1 MNAVITVVAWCVLAV
16 ISAMR
21 FSVVPAFSASE
32 RARLVRQGDKRARDE
47 QARVGTSPLLQSLFA
62 TIRIILISLFITCC
76 VLSYGVGWGVALG
89 TVLVLLLPIALRV
102 SFVCSLA
109 DKLRDVLLSP
119 LTTAALALK
128 PVLDLLRDRDV
139 ISGEARLN
147 SQDELLHLVKHSP
160 GILSNEEYERL
171 VANLKFDTV
180 KVSDIM
186 TPRSVIEAV
195 PLGETLG
202 PLVLDELYKT
212 GHSRFPVYDGDLD
225 HIVGMLYLH
234 DLLDLRQG
242 SQPAKKAMQ
251 TKVYFVR
258 ADRDLSHAL
267 HGFLKTKHHL
277 FVVVNEY
284 RETVGLLSLEDV
296 MESLLG
302 VKITD
307 EFDAFDDLRAVAEHN
322 PRDNNEPEGKEDI

>member
-1 MNAVITVVAWCVLAV
+1 M
-16 ISAMR
+16 
-21 FSVVPAFSASE
+21 
-32 RARLVRQGDKRARDE
+32 
-47 QARVGTSPLLQSLFA
+47 
-62 TIRIILISLFITCC
+62 
-76 VLSYGVGWGVALG
+76 
-89 TVLVLLLPIALRV
+89 LLLPIALRV
-102 SFVCSLA
+102 PFVCSLA

-128 PVLDLLRDRDV
+128 PVLGLLRDRDV

-160 GILSNEEYERL
+160 GILSSEEYERL
-171 VANLKFDTV
+171 VANLKFDII

-258 ADRDLSHAL
+258 EDRDLSHAL